1 MLSDRER
8 DAIDNYLRSGSIDA
22 LEELFGCECPVP
34 MLPLKAELPLAEYRI
49 EQMTTKAGSMPAF
62 AVWVA
67 YGVVVA
73 MAAPCP
79 LPILRSRKSSIF
91 S

>member
-1 MLSDRER
+1 MQSTIICDRVPLMLLKSYSAVNVRFL
-8 DAIDNYLRSGSIDA
+8 Y
-22 LEELFGCECPVP
+22 
-34 MLPLKAELPLAEYRI
+34 LPLKADLPLTEYRV

-62 AVWVA
+62 ALWVA